1 MCVASLE
8 SSTIKTTYVIMLLA
22 VYYRVYHLACHWL
35 YCLHLVVGGGMYRNI
50 KDCGTRETHI
60 TEYAY

>member
-1 MCVASLE
+1 M
-8 SSTIKTTYVIMLLA
+8 MLLA

-35 YCLHLVVGGGMYRNI
+35 YCLHLVVVGGGGGNKNV
-50 KDCGTRETHI
+50 KDFGTRETHI